1 MDARNQE
8 LPDTAAGD
16 PRFASSMQAIM
27 ASIQREARIRPLK
40 QIMVLGAARGVGA
53 SLVAREA
60 AAQLATTFGPVL
72 VVEVRTGDGPETDL
86 GQDPHAVNERH
97 GAVAHAALS
106 AEACLRLF
114 SAGKR
119 ESEGLPP
126 QWRDA
131 YEYIL
136 WDVPT
141 PTVSPAALAVARAV
155 DGSIL
160 VVHANRTRRQVA
172 MHVASRIEDSGGRV
186 LGVVLNRTLNFI
198 PEWIYRWL

>member
-1 MDARNQE
+1 M
-8 LPDTAAGD
+8 AA
-16 PRFASSMQAIM
+16 IL
-27 ASIQREARIRPLK
+27 REARLRQLK

-53 SLVAREA
+53 SMVAREA
-60 AAQLATTFGPVL
+60 GAQLAASFGPVL
-72 VVEVRTGDGPETDL
+72 VVEVSADGGAATIADIAPQAAMD
-86 GQDPHAVNERH
+86 ERCP
-97 GAVAHAALS
+97 VAHVTLS
-106 AEACLRLF
+106 AEFCLRLF

-119 ESEGLPP
+119 DGEGLPA

-155 DGSIL
+155 DGTIL

-172 MHVASRIEDSGGRV
+172 MHAARRIEDSGGQV